1 MTCIISP
8 IDNRNES
15 FTLLKWWKSQ
25 NRIFKTSHISY
36 LGWDIF
42 QTRTVFI
49 FSMSKFL
56 YVKVLLHWMNAG
68 WCDREHRHRYLPDH
82 QQQEAERRH
91 QQHQSLPGQPLH
103 GGPPLPPPLPSHGAL
118 ARDWHQDLHHGSHLQ
133 DAQLPRDSHRARQR
147 QQPHGRELSDV
158 CQFNIDD
165 NPEKIIQNFFSTAL
179 EGKGRQTLDSLI
191 FRASKLLIT
200 FSF

>member
-1 MTCIISP
+1 MTCITYWQSKRVIHFIKVMKKSEQKLQ
-8 IDNRNES
+8 NKS
-15 FTLLKWWKSQ
+15 HFTFRIRYFPDQNGLL
-25 NRIFKTSHISY
+25 Y
-36 LGWDIF
+36 
-42 QTRTVFI
+42 
-49 FSMSKFL
+49 FL

-165 NPEKIIQNFFSTAL
+165 NPEKIIQNLFSTAL

-200 FSF
+200 ISF